1 MKRGIFRGMSKAGV
15 CLCLLAVAAWLSA
28 ACSKNE
34 GSPATGRNMSEIKIT
49 IAGKNFTAIPANT
62 PAAAEFL
69 KRLPLTLRMNELN
82 GNEKY
87 AGLSDKLPA
96 DPACPGRIGSGELM
110 LYGNSTL
117 VLFYES
123 FPTSYSYTRIGRI
136 TDAKGLKAAAGDRE
150 VTVKF
155 EVVKTESKQ

>member
-1 MKRGIFRGMSKAGV
+1 MKRRIFRGMSKTGV

-34 GSPATGRNMSEIKIT
+34 GSPARGRNMSEIKIT

-62 PAAAEFL
+62 PVAAKFL
-69 KRLPLTLRMNELN
+69 KRLPLTLGMNELN

-123 FPTSYSYTRIGRI
+123 FPTSYSYTRIGKI
-136 TDAKGLKAAAGDRE
+136 TDVRGLKEAVGRE
-150 VTVKF
+150 NITVTF
-155 EVVKTESKQ
+155 ETMQDKQ

>member
-1 MKRGIFRGMSKAGV
+1 MKRGMLRGMSKAGT
-15 CLCLLAVAAWLSA
+15 CLCLLAAAAWLSA

-34 GSPATGRNMSEIKIT
+34 GSPATERNMSGIKIT
-49 IAGKNFTAIPANT
+49 IAGKNFNAVPADT

-87 AGLSDKLPA
+87 VGLPEKLPA
-96 DPACPGRIGSGELM
+96 DSACPGRIGSGELM

-123 FPTSYSYTRIGRI
+123 FPTSYSYTRIGKI
-136 TDAKGLKAAAGDRE
+136 TDAHGLKEAVGRDNIT
-150 VTVKF
+150 VTF
-155 EVVKTESKQ
+155 ETMQDKQ